1 MTGKAKFIAGKG
13 IKYMKKIIKG
23 KMYNTETAEY
33 IEHRSSGCYR
43 SDYRYFE
50 EDLYRKRQKNF
61 SCMAKA
67 GQHPD
72 MHSGQAVGIWEE
84 KSLFRYPMRRQKYGQ
99 KKIWMQTGIWNFLEK
114 LKSKFR

>member
-50 EDLYRKRQKNF
+50 EDLYRKKTKEFFLHGKGGPASRYAQR
-61 SCMAKA
+61 A
-67 GQHPD
+67 G
-72 MHSGQAVGIWEE
+72 SGYMG
-84 KSLFRYPMRRQKYGQ
+84 G
-99 KKIWMQTGIWNFLEK
+99 EK
-114 LKSKFR
+114 LIPLSDAEAKVWAEENLDADRYMELFGEIEE